1 MRLLAFATALSLCA
15 FPLRA
20 QSSAGF
26 VALLGRDTVALE
38 RVTRSPG
45 KLEGDLFTVAPR
57 ARWAHY
63 VATLDARGHV
73 SHFELTS
80 RPAVE
85 TPPGAVVSLVEVVKD
100 TLATIIRSQTGARGT
115 RVDTTR
121 FRVNP
126 GAVPFVSLSTGLLEQ
141 LALQWKQAGRDSVA
155 IQTLVAGERQATPN
169 YVARRGRDSVAI
181 DYFGLPLYL
190 RVDAAGHVLGLSGAR
205 STQKV
210 LIARV
215 ASLDLEHGVQPFI
228 ARERTGQAMGA
239 LSPRDTARA
248 AVAGGTIL
256 VDYSRPSVRGRVI
269 LGGIVPWGQVWR
281 TGANAATVMETS
293 TDLVVGDQ
301 VIPAGKYTLWTL
313 PTESGVKLIVNKQT
327 GQWGTDYDPAQ
338 DLLRLDLKAAP
349 LPGTVEQFTI
359 AVVNLG
365 KAGELH
371 FDWDRTR
378 WILPFTFRAP

>member
-1 MRLLAFATALSLCA
+1 MRSFAVLASLTLLSL
-15 FPLRA
+15 PLSA
-20 QSSAGF
+20 QAPSGF
-26 VALLGRDTVALE
+26 VAMLGRDTVALE

-45 KLEGDLFTVAPR
+45 KIEGDLFTVAPR

-63 VATLDARGHV
+63 VVTLDARGHV

-85 TPPGAVVSLVEVVKD
+85 NAPGAVTTLVEDVKD
-100 TLATIIRSQTGARGT
+100 TLATIIRTQTNAQGS

-121 FRVNP
+121 YRVNP

-141 LALQWKQAGRDSVA
+141 LTLQAAKAGGDSVA
-155 IQTLVAGERQATPN
+155 IQTIVAGQRQATSN
-169 YVARRGRDSVAI
+169 YVARRGRDSVAV
-181 DYFGLPLYL
+181 DYFGLPFYL
-190 RVDAAGHVLGLSGAR
+190 RVDASGRVLGLNGAR
-205 STQKV
+205 TTQKF

-215 ASLDLEHGVQPFI
+215 ETLDLEQAVQPFI
-228 ARERTGQAMGA
+228 ARERNGQVMGI

-248 AVAGGTIL
+248 AVAGATIL
-256 VDYSRPSVRGRVI
+256 VDYGRPAKRGRAI

-281 TGANAATVMETS
+281 TGANAATVFETS
-293 TDLVVGDQ
+293 TDLVVGDK

-313 PTESGVKLIVNKQT
+313 PTPEGVKLIVNKQT

-338 DLLRLDLKAAP
+338 DLLRLDLKTAP

-359 AVVNLG
+359 AVVDLG
-365 KAGELH
+365 KVGELR